1 MIYSSL
7 EEGLVAIDQLGAYDP
22 DKIIKAFNI
31 DLHYSNLM
39 PDHINGYTFPLT
51 RTLFINS
58 KYADRI
64 SEIHPKCHEI
74 IHCLLDNSAEPLLE
88 SSYVSNTRIEARA
101 NEGAFYIMV
110 KWYLQKTDIEP
121 ANFNIL
127 NFVKIFSL
135 DPKLIYPAA
144 NVAEKIINKHIQN
157 HEFFY

>member
-1 MIYSSL
+1 MIYDTLS
-7 EEGLVAIDQLGAYDP
+7 EGLTAIDQLGTYNP
-22 DKIIKAFNI
+22 DEIISAFDM
-31 DLHYSNLM
+31 DLNYSDDM
-39 PDHINGYTFPLT
+39 PNHINGYTFPLT

-101 NEGAFYIMV
+101 NDGAFYIMV

-127 NFVKIFSL
+127 NFAKVFNL

-144 NVAEKIINKHIQN
+144 NVAEKIINKQIQN
-157 HEFFY
+157 HEFYY